1 MGLPKKA
8 LQRHLLNQP
17 VYMPFEKALLSSLKK
32 IEIAIHNQTYA
43 TIQLVSYLHA
53 GLFNPTSIGWPELTQ
68 DLDYSPG
75 LGGRE
80 LKEEVTASGESME
93 EGVV

>member
-1 MGLPKKA
+1 M
-8 LQRHLLNQP
+8 NQP
-17 VYMPFEKALLSSLKK
+17 VYMSFEKALLSSLKK

-53 GLFNPTSIGWPELTQ
+53 SLFNPTSMGWPELTQ
-68 DLDYSPG
+68 DLDYSLG

-80 LKEEVTASGESME
+80 LEEEVTASGESTE
-93 EGVV
+93 EEVV